1 MGAITEDVFIFFCRD
16 CTLEQDLKDCRIK
29 ILFLVFFSQRQWVVN
44 DLTILPQFS
53 FLFFSLNCRVA
64 LNGVRSSFV
73 QLACQQESIMVKS
86 TIVVHAFQLDESRNL
101 NGQPAVLLSAL
112 EAWRESIQP
121 VGPSRLSALFILLK
135 TLSRQSLSITILARY
150 NVVKQITCL

>member
-1 MGAITEDVFIFFCRD
+1 MGAITEDFFFLLQGLYSRTRFEGLLNKDFISSFF
-16 CTLEQDLKDCRIK
+16 
-29 ILFLVFFSQRQWVVN
+29 FQRQYVVN

-53 FLFFSLNCRVA
+53 FLFFFLNCRVA
-64 LNGVRSSFV
+64 LNGVRSSFL